1 MSTYHQSSVTD
12 QFWSNGS
19 GRPRGPRSGGRFTR
33 RPQDTLR
40 RRLAALL
47 VIGLCIAPIAWA
59 LRGDGNAVDVTETG
73 GAAAI
78 VQFDTNSD
86 SSSIS
91 TAAVDSSSVVPNET
105 TPEVAE
111 AAVIPAVI
119 PAETPAEIPVTA
131 APTTQPAPRVCA
143 AKYTV
148 QAGDSWFGIAERS
161 GVKASL
167 IAGTNDMT
175 IRSALMVGQ
184 EICLPPGAVVP
195 AVIVPGA
202 VTTTTTPKIAC
213 VGSYTVKTGDSWSG
227 IASKNGIKI
236 SALTAAN
243 GKTSRSTLLPG
254 QKLCLPQGV
263 VVAAEMSATT
273 SAPTTTQ
280 PPKYVPTRTFT
291 GAELE
296 KFVRDAWPDELEADA
311 FYVVQRESNW
321 NPLSR
326 NSCCIGLFQLNWN
339 SHKSWMK
346 NYGITDA
353 SELLNPEINAK
364 LAYAT
369 WQRSGSWQ
377 PWCTRNWCPGR

>member
-1 MSTYHQSSVTD
+1 MSTYQQSSVTD

-19 GRPRGPRSGGRFTR
+19 GRQRRPRSGGEFPRGPKDPF
-33 RPQDTLR
+33 R

-47 VIGLCIAPIAWA
+47 AVGMCLAPIAWA
-59 LRGDGNAVDVTETG
+59 LRGDGNAVDITETG

-86 SSSIS
+86 TTTTVVVS
-91 TAAVDSSSVVPNET
+91 TVE
-105 TPEVAE
+105 
-111 AAVIPAVI
+111 PAG
-119 PAETPAEIPVTA
+119 APVTV
-131 APTTQPAPRVCA
+131 APTTVAATVPVTVPQTAGPTTEAPKRVCA
-143 AKYTV
+143 SKYIV
-148 QAGDSWFGIAERS
+148 QAGDSWFGIADRA

-167 IAGTNDMT
+167 IAGTNNKT
-175 IRSALMVGQ
+175 IQSPLMVGQ

-195 AVIVPGA
+195 APIEPDV
-202 VTTTTTPKIAC
+202 VTTTTVAKIAC
-213 VGSYTVKTGDSWSG
+213 IGKYTVKIGDSWSG
-227 IASKNGIKI
+227 IAKKSGIKI
-236 SALTAAN
+236 SELTAAN

-254 QKLCLPQGV
+254 QELCLPKGA
-263 VVAAEMSATT
+263 VVASAAATPST
-273 SAPTTTQ
+273 AAPTTTQ
-280 PPKYVPTRTFT
+280 PPKYVPTKTFT
-291 GAELE
+291 RAELE
-296 KFVRDAWPDELEADA
+296 KFVRDAWPDSLEENA
-311 FYVVQRESNW
+311 FFVVNRESKW

-369 WQRSGSWQ
+369 WQRSGSWH
-377 PWCTRNWCPGR
+377 PWCTPNWCPAP

>member
-1 MSTYHQSSVTD
+1 MSTYQQSSVTD

-19 GRPRGPRSGGRFTR
+19 GRQRRPRSGGEFPRGPKDPF
-33 RPQDTLR
+33 R

-47 VIGLCIAPIAWA
+47 AVGMCLAPIAWA
-59 LRGDGNAVDVTETG
+59 LRGDGNAVDITETG

-86 SSSIS
+86 TTTTVVVI
-91 TAAVDSSSVVPNET
+91 TVEPAGAPVTVAPTTVAATVPAT
-105 TPEVAE
+105 VPQ
-111 AAVIPAVI
+111 
-119 PAETPAEIPVTA
+119 TA
-131 APTTQPAPRVCA
+131 APTTEAPKRVCA
-143 AKYTV
+143 SKYIV
-148 QAGDSWFGIAERS
+148 QAGDSWFGIADRA

-167 IAGTNDMT
+167 IAGTNNKT
-175 IRSALMVGQ
+175 IQSPLMVGQ

-195 AVIVPGA
+195 APIEPDV
-202 VTTTTTPKIAC
+202 VTTTTVAKIAC
-213 VGSYTVKTGDSWSG
+213 IGKYTVKTGDSWSG
-227 IASKNGIKI
+227 IAKKSGIKI
-236 SALTAAN
+236 SELTAAN

-254 QKLCLPQGV
+254 QELCLPKGA
-263 VVAAEMSATT
+263 VVASAAATPST
-273 SAPTTTQ
+273 AAPTTTK
-280 PPKYVPTRTFT
+280 PPKYVPTKTFT
-291 GAELE
+291 RAELE
-296 KFVRDAWPDELEADA
+296 KFVRDAWPDSLEENA
-311 FYVVQRESNW
+311 FFVVNRESKW

-369 WQRSGSWQ
+369 WQRSGSWR
-377 PWCTRNWCPGR
+377 PWCTPNWCPAP

>member
-1 MSTYHQSSVTD
+1 MSTYQQSSVTD

-19 GRPRGPRSGGRFTR
+19 GRQRRPRSGGEFPRGPKDPF
-33 RPQDTLR
+33 R

-47 VIGLCIAPIAWA
+47 AVGMCLAPIAWA
-59 LRGDGNAVDVTETG
+59 LRGDGNAVDITETG

-86 SSSIS
+86 TTTTVVVI
-91 TAAVDSSSVVPNET
+91 TVEPAGAPVTVAPTTVAATVPAT
-105 TPEVAE
+105 VPQ
-111 AAVIPAVI
+111 
-119 PAETPAEIPVTA
+119 TA
-131 APTTQPAPRVCA
+131 APTTEAPKRVCA
-143 AKYTV
+143 SKYIV
-148 QAGDSWFGIAERS
+148 QAGDSWFGIADRA

-167 IAGTNDMT
+167 IAGTNNKT
-175 IRSALMVGQ
+175 IQSPLMVGQ

-195 AVIVPGA
+195 APIEPDV
-202 VTTTTTPKIAC
+202 VTTTTVAKIAC
-213 VGSYTVKTGDSWSG
+213 IGKYTVKTGDSWSG
-227 IASKNGIKI
+227 IAKKSGIKI
-236 SALTAAN
+236 SELTAAN

-254 QKLCLPQGV
+254 QELCLPKGA
-263 VVAAEMSATT
+263 VVASAAATPST
-273 SAPTTTQ
+273 AAPTTTQ
-280 PPKYVPTRTFT
+280 PPKYVPTKTFT
-291 GAELE
+291 RAELE
-296 KFVRDAWPDELEADA
+296 KFVRDAWPDSLEENA
-311 FYVVQRESNW
+311 FFVVNRESKW

-369 WQRSGSWQ
+369 WQRSGSWR
-377 PWCTRNWCPGR
+377 PWCTPNWCPAP

>member
-1 MSTYHQSSVTD
+1 MSTYQQSSVTD

-19 GRPRGPRSGGRFTR
+19 GRQRRPRSGGEFPRGPKDPF
-33 RPQDTLR
+33 R

-47 VIGLCIAPIAWA
+47 AVGMCLAPIAWA
-59 LRGDGNAVDVTETG
+59 LRGDGNAVDITETG

-86 SSSIS
+86 TTTTVVVI
-91 TAAVDSSSVVPNET
+91 TVEPAGAPVTVAPTTVAATVPAT
-105 TPEVAE
+105 VPQ
-111 AAVIPAVI
+111 
-119 PAETPAEIPVTA
+119 TA
-131 APTTQPAPRVCA
+131 APTTEAPKRVCA
-143 AKYTV
+143 SKYIV
-148 QAGDSWFGIAERS
+148 QAGDSWFGIADRA

-167 IAGTNDMT
+167 IAGTNNKT
-175 IRSALMVGQ
+175 IQSPLMVGQ

-195 AVIVPGA
+195 APIEPDV
-202 VTTTTTPKIAC
+202 VTTTTVAKIAC
-213 VGSYTVKTGDSWSG
+213 IGKYTVKTGDSWSG
-227 IASKNGIKI
+227 IAKKSGIKI
-236 SALTAAN
+236 SELTAAN

-254 QKLCLPQGV
+254 QELCLPKGA
-263 VVAAEMSATT
+263 VVASAAATPST
-273 SAPTTTQ
+273 AVPTTTQ
-280 PPKYVPTRTFT
+280 PPKYVPTKTFT
-291 GAELE
+291 RAELE
-296 KFVRDAWPDELEADA
+296 KFVRDAWPDSLEENA
-311 FYVVQRESNW
+311 FFVVNRESKW

-369 WQRSGSWQ
+369 WQRSGSWR
-377 PWCTRNWCPGR
+377 PWCTPNWCPAP